1 MESEEKLAEFEWAFG
16 ADAED
21 RLKKLADAAADEL
34 VEQVTNHE
42 EHISVLENHGATT
55 KWGMLGLFDEQE
67 FWDFLEARFDDMA
80 EDGVMSDEDAE
91 WIKDRIEARR
101 LKGEQRLS
109 ELNPKAI
116 KILSKHRERVLN
128 HIKNRDPEAYE
139 HMRNIITHIQETRK
153 DS

>member
-1 MESEEKLAEFEWAFG
+1 
-16 ADAED
+16 
-21 RLKKLADAAADEL
+21 
-34 VEQVTNHE
+34 
-42 EHISVLENHGATT
+42 
-55 KWGMLGLFDEQE
+55 MLGLFDEQE

-116 KILSKHRERVLN
+116 KILSKHRERILN